1 MENSNSTR
9 NHVEPVLIDTNDL
22 AIMLSVSKK
31 FIEKH
36 RNRIVG
42 AVKIGGVWRYKLAE
56 IQKRIETGKSIF
68 VK

>member
-1 MENSNSTR
+1 MDNSNSEI
-9 NHVEPVLIDTNDL
+9 NNVKPVLIDTNDL
-22 AIMLSVSKK
+22 AAMLSVSKK

-42 AVKIGGVWRYKLAE
+42 AIKIGGVWRYNLAE
-56 IQKRIETGKSIF
+56 IQKRIELGKDIF